1 MRGVIGGSEH
11 ALKSS
16 SRRSTVQ
23 HLTNLTSVRDKS
35 GVESASVSLLSLFV
49 ASSHA
54 AFWSQS
60 FLYSSRKV
68 LVIMPPSM
76 KPSRSE
82 SQFGEAAGKVPN
94 DSDVVEEPSFPLV
107 TRIHIHDPQLNGTF
121 ITSLKQLIAFLQL
134 VKFFDRLGNPEI
146 TLFGHAY
153 VTFSGHLH
161 HADPSTFGSAPCRD
175 DHLCQGVD
183 YQVSH
188 IAQVLSYLS
197 STLSKLKVRLKEP
210 RQLGGT
216 DDVE

>member
-1 MRGVIGGSEH
+1 
-11 ALKSS
+11 
-16 SRRSTVQ
+16 
-23 HLTNLTSVRDKS
+23 
-35 GVESASVSLLSLFV
+35 
-49 ASSHA
+49 
-54 AFWSQS
+54 
-60 FLYSSRKV
+60 
-68 LVIMPPSM
+68 MPPSM

-82 SQFGEAAGKVPN
+82 SQFGEAAEKVPN

-121 ITSLKQLIAFLQL
+121 ITSLKQLVAFLQL

-188 IAQVLSYLS
+188 IAQ
-197 STLSKLKVRLKEP
+197 EP

-216 DDVE
+216 DDVEWRYLHQFFTAQTLRVSLELAGHVTFALEG